1 MIHDIYEIGWH
12 RLDKP
17 QQQMVAFMLHRA
29 QNAKEL
35 SVGGVAPLNLVTYV
49 QVWGRSIVG
58 AIISKFASF
67 SDYENNVLIS
77 SNVDY
82 TFWLEFGCNN
92 LHCKIEFIA
101 AIEESLSSNFFDSSL
116 SCTLYW

>member
-49 QVWGRSIVG
+49 QVWG
-58 AIISKFASF
+58 
-67 SDYENNVLIS
+67 
-77 SNVDY
+77 
-82 TFWLEFGCNN
+82 
-92 LHCKIEFIA
+92 
-101 AIEESLSSNFFDSSL
+101 
-116 SCTLYW
+116 

>member
-49 QVWGRSIVG
+49 QVWGKSFVRSI
-58 AIISKFASF
+58 IR
-67 SDYENNVLIS
+67 
-77 SNVDY
+77 
-82 TFWLEFGCNN
+82 N
-92 LHCKIEFIA
+92 L
-101 AIEESLSSNFFDSSL
+101 LLFFRL
-116 SCTLYW
+116 